1 MNKLTLNYI
10 SFCSNQ
16 NNGIYIPNQN
26 LNFKISWESA
36 FYKNLRLWDSMSSKI
51 ESIQKYDRSN
61 ELLSI
66 LLLYYPMTIDKIT
79 YNIIK
84 NVIGDSNNI
93 IVSHS
98 QSFNFD
104 SNDGYL
110 FYNYGINFDWN
121 EELIQNYGYYL
132 QK

>member
-1 MNKLTLNYI
+1 
-10 SFCSNQ
+10 
-16 NNGIYIPNQN
+16 
-26 LNFKISWESA
+26 
-36 FYKNLRLWDSMSSKI
+36 MSSTI